1 MATAHQRG
9 AGWVLARPLRQP
21 RRGQHHNPQ
30 RPSTKGPSPLL
41 MIRRRSPASSSFVLA
56 AARLRALQLDPWPP
70 GEKTRA
76 ATRKDPEE
84 QSAQPGGARSH
95 RARFV
100 CLLDTGGPYGCRDEV
115 RRITVCLE
123 RSRCKDGNVRAA
135 RQGIVD
141 ARGVGPSGGYR
152 SQHVV
157 ESLGQSACVPA
168 VLLGMRLLA
177 DHRLRRADR
186 VDLRG
191 RSPDHLLSIVA
202 WVRRLVLAVRER
214 ARATDGSTPPALCGG
229 AGQRSQYDSAKRVH

>member
-1 MATAHQRG
+1 MTTAPAKAAVRPPVRF
-9 AGWVLARPLRQP
+9 AGSSLMLTRTRP
-21 RRGQHHNPQ
+21 HNSRPHRW
-30 RPSTKGPSPLL
+30 RPSSN
-41 MIRRRSPASSSFVLA
+41 
-56 AARLRALQLDPWPP
+56 
-70 GEKTRA
+70 
-76 ATRKDPEE
+76 
-84 QSAQPGGARSH
+84 
-95 RARFV
+95 
-100 CLLDTGGPYGCRDEV
+100 CRDEV
-115 RRITVCLE
+115 RRITVSGWRVCYE
-123 RSRCKDGNVRAA
+123 DGNVRAA

-214 ARATDGSTPPALCGG
+214 ARATDGSTPPALYGG